1 MKKKE
6 AAPTPINLLDLVPV
20 RAIEWQKAEGFVI
33 LLKPKFKNTFLARHL
48 LPRMKSPHFKIKL
61 DEIGSFFWENC
72 DGIKNVKEISEI
84 HHKKFAEKVEPLYDR
99 ISLFLQNLEK
109 NGFIYMKKKDL

>member
-1 MKKKE
+1 MKKKAE
-6 AAPTPINLLDLVPV
+6 SRPQINLLDLVPV
-20 RAIEWQKAEGFVI
+20 RTIEWKKTDELVV
-33 LLKPKFKNTFLARHL
+33 LLKPKFNHPFLAKHI

-72 DGIKNVKEISEI
+72 DGTKTVKEIGEI
-84 HHKKFAEKVEPLYDR
+84 QRQKFGEKVEPLYDR

-109 NGFIYMKKKDL
+109 NGLITFKNKD